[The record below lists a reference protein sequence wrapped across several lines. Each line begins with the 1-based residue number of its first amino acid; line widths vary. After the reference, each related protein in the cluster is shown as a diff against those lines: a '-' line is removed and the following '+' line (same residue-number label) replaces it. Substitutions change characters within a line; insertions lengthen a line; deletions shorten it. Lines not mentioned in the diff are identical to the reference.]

1 MSLKFSDSEQF
12 TNTNGFME
20 KMPFF
25 HALKNVSLKHKRLE
39 LEFTEQLRCKLLYI

>member
-20 KMPFF
+20 KN
-25 HALKNVSLKHKRLE
+25 ALFPCFKKCL
-39 LEFTEQLRCKLLYI
+39 TETQKTRVRIH